1 MHPADEPGPLV
12 FVDDLSAPVITD
24 DDRHHLTRVLRVR
37 QGAPLVVADGHGRW
51 RTAILASELQPTG
64 AIVEAAAPV
73 PSLTVAFALVK
84 GDKPE
89 LIVQK
94 LTELGIDRI
103 VPFRGERSVVRWDD
117 AKIAKATTR
126 LRSVARAAAMQS
138 HRPTLP
144 TVDAV
149 TDVGTAAAI
158 PGAALTDRTGRPPTL
173 EHPVLLVG
181 PEGGWAPEEREL
193 GLPVVGLGAHVLRA
207 ETAAVTAGALLA
219 ALRSGLVAS
228 PS

>member
-12 FVDDLSAPVITD
+12 FVGDLDAPELTD
-24 DDRHHLTRVLRVR
+24 DDRHHLLRVLRVR
-37 QGAPLVVADGHGRW
+37 PSSPVVVADGSGRW
-51 RTAILASELQPTG
+51 RTAILRDDLEPTG
-64 AIVEAAAPV
+64 DIVDAAAPT
-73 PSLTVAFALVK
+73 PALTVAFALVK

-103 VPFRGERSVVRWDD
+103 VPFRGERSVVQWDD
-117 AKIAKATTR
+117 AKAAKATTR
-126 LRSVARAAAMQS
+126 LRAVARSAAMQC

-144 TVDAV
+144 TVDDV
-149 TDVGTAAAI
+149 THLATAAAI
-158 PGAALTDRTGRPPTL
+158 PGAALTDRTGRPPSL
-173 EHPVLLVG
+173 ETPVLLVG
-181 PEGGWAPEEREL
+181 PEGGWAPEELDL

-219 ALRSGLVAS
+219 ALRAGLVAS

>member
-12 FVDDLSAPVITD
+12 FVDDLSAPVLAD
-24 DDRHHLTRVLRVR
+24 DDRHHLIRVLRVR
-37 QGAPLVVADGHGRW
+37 PGAPVVVADGRGRW
-51 RTAILASELQPTG
+51 RTAVLGSDVEPTG
-64 AIVEAAAPV
+64 PIVEAAAPA
-73 PSLTVAFALVK
+73 PPLTVAFALVK
-84 GDKPE
+84 GGKPE

-103 VPFRGERSVVRWDD
+103 VPFRGERSVVQWDD
-117 AKIAKATTR
+117 GKTVKATTR
-126 LRSVARAAAMQS
+126 LRAVARAAAMQS

-149 TDVGTAAAI
+149 TDLAGAAAI

-173 EHPVLLVG
+173 QHPVLLVG
-181 PEGGWAPEEREL
+181 PEGGWAPEERAL
-193 GLPVVGLGAHVLRA
+193 GIPVVGLGAHVLRA

-219 ALRSGLVAS
+219 ALRAGLVAS